1 MFYLCYK
8 SCGSLDISNFI
19 LFFRQLTLSVS
30 ALCDTVRRFAGP
42 MGCVGLH
49 IEGIIGGGLQVPDD
63 LLQRD
68 LTDSL
73 LVFHLRRV

>member
-8 SCGSLDISNFI
+8 SCGSLDISNFF
-19 LFFRQLTLSVS
+19 FFRQLTLSVS

-73 LVFHLRRV
+73 LIFHLRRV

>member
-8 SCGSLDISNFI
+8 SCGSLDISNF
-19 LFFRQLTLSVS
+19 FFSRQLTLSVS